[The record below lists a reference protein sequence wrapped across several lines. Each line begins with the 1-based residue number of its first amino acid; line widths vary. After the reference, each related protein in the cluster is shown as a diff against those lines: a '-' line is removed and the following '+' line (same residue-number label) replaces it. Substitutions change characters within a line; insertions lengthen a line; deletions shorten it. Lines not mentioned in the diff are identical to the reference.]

1 MTVNHRRKKKNTTLL
16 KMAVTLVSSG
26 ISQHK
31 KMKNIH
37 QPQQAQTTT
46 YKSNFSTVVSMKK
59 ILFQSSVK
67 KKKIKREYLR
77 AY

>member
-59 ILFQSSVK
+59 ILFQSSGK

>member
-1 MTVNHRRKKKNTTLL
+1 
-16 KMAVTLVSSG
+16 MAVTLVPSV
-26 ISQHK
+26 IFQHK

-59 ILFQSSVK
+59 ILFQSSGE
-67 KKKIKREYLR
+67 KKIK
-77 AY
+77 

>member
-59 ILFQSSVK
+59 ILFQSSGE